1 MNFCHNIRSNY
12 IITKLVKCQYFL
24 ATFKT
29 FEGNELKKRWDGERR
44 CGAKSSLK
52 LCLLWDFAWLAF
64 LFQLFF
70 QKFRPYLTLLI
81 DYIAIHMTTR
91 NSFRFVVET
100 CSLCDLIM
108 SQSNLRCFAV
118 ILFYIQLISEE
129 NVLDFKI
136 FIIFFFSLSILSLH
150 LLLSAP
156 LISILAKPSDLSQH
170 HDLLFRTWLLDIG
183 ELVSLCVWNSN

>member
-70 QKFRPYLTLLI
+70 QKFRPYLALLR
-81 DYIAIHMTTR
+81 DYIAIHMTTA
-91 NSFRFVVET
+91 NSFIFVVET

-108 SQSNLRCFAV
+108 FCGDFILYSVNLWRECSWLQDFYYILFFIKHTFVTPLVERTSYFHSCKTFWSKSTPWFAFSNLITGHWR
-118 ILFYIQLISEE
+118 IS
-129 NVLDFKI
+129 
-136 FIIFFFSLSILSLH
+136 
-150 LLLSAP
+150 LLVCL
-156 LISILAKPSDLSQH
+156 KQ
-170 HDLLFRTWLLDIG
+170 
-183 ELVSLCVWNSN
+183 